1 MSCLAWNQRNVD
13 SLATGYGNTGFGST
27 GKGFLCIWSLK
38 NPKTAVQM
46 MYTHSGVS
54 TIDFSSLRPNLL
66 AVGLNDGSVSIHNIR
81 RQKEHPSANRIL
93 LGKHRCPVWQVR
105 WICCRAH
112 KVEHVVSVSTE
123 GQFIKWNSHGN
134 LMQIDVLKLKKNLF
148 NAVWVSREKRP
159 IYPKEN
165 GFVKIR
171 AICFDFS
178 PKDAST
184 YILGT
189 ESGLLHRCSCSI
201 GEHFLNSY
209 LGHDAPVYQV
219 QWSPHL
225 NQIFISASADWT
237 VKLWHEKI
245 FSPTIVFRTG
255 DKHITGVCW
264 APNNST
270 VFACASLN
278 GSIQVWDITKST
290 LEPIRSK
297 KSYENIACL
306 AFARDSSNVAAG
318 HEDGTVSTFHISGL
332 EFVGSKSSNRL
343 RDAISNATLV

>member
-1 MSCLAWNQRNVD
+1 
-13 SLATGYGNTGFGST
+13 
-27 GKGFLCIWSLK
+27 
-38 NPKTAVQM
+38 

-270 VFACASLN
+270 VFACAALN

-297 KSYENIACL
+297 KSYGNIACL

-343 RDAISNATLV
+343 RDAISNATLVWCISLFQLASVQAFKRSYTLSYSMTWKTESS